1 METNRPLGR
10 SAPAVAHGAR
20 LFPTCIFRAVGILR
34 RWDDRAGTCALTSL
48 PSPPRPFCFD
58 VCASEVKLPLALTKA
73 CRYRSSGPFPIL
85 SPFSVLVCPLCVSLC
100 PVTRLTSTIPYHSSN
115 TRLARIPPPQPQL
128 CHVLL
133 DSKLAAPAT
142 LRTLRCD
149 RFTSFVYHNPAAATR
164 PPAASTDNLLS
175 SSVSPPRHRDLKVL
189 RCTRRAQLLARRASQ
204 ADQPQP

>member
-1 METNRPLGR
+1 MGRPCR
-10 SAPAVAHGAR
+10 DMCSD
-20 LFPTCIFRAVGILR
+20 F
-34 RWDDRAGTCALTSL
+34 TSL
-48 PSPPRPFCFD
+48 SPRPFCFH

-73 CRYRSSGPFPIL
+73 CRYRPSGPFSIL
-85 SPFSVLVCPLCVSLC
+85 SLFSVLVCPLCASLR
-100 PVTRLTSTIPYHSSN
+100 PVTRSTSTIPVYSSN

-133 DSKLAAPAT
+133 DDSKLAAPAT

-164 PPAASTDNLLS
+164 PPAASTDSLLS
-175 SSVSPPRHRDLKVL
+175 SSVSPRRHRDLKVL